1 MSGKLTRRSP
11 CALIAAPLA
20 LALLAGEALGVEA
33 ARPGVRGE
41 ILEDEWMIVQIAGQR
56 VGHQH
61 ARVVK
66 RGDFVT
72 TTVSQVI
79 EMARAVVQVRQE
91 VDLEYRER
99 ADGTPLGFS
108 VKMSGAAKNMTVV
121 GRIEDGKLVLTSRT
135 LGEERTQTEEWPEGT
150 KIGYAMD
157 SFIRREIARGTKEF
171 AFKTFSPD
179 IARFVDVTYK
189 VEGSEEIEV
198 LGRRARATK
207 SLITGLVP
215 GLTHT
220 EYRDSEGIVW
230 KVDMGILQMEILR
243 ATREEALR
251 KSSPFAGFDALND
264 IMVRVK
270 TRLSRPREVRS
281 ALYRL
286 RLKEGKASGLNL
298 DGPGQKVERTAEDGS
313 VLLRVRSVKPDPER
327 VVPHPIRDP
336 DMKKYLD
343 PSTFVQSDDA
353 EIMRV
358 AREVA
363 SHVRSSYAAA
373 KRLEQWVFRNVRE
386 KSLGRAFASAKEV
399 MQDRTGDCTEHAVL
413 LAALLRAAGIPSRG
427 ASGILYFELPGAGPA
442 FAYHMWTEA
451 YVGDWV
457 PLDATLA
464 GSFVDAT
471 HIRLAES
478 DLAGMSPAGG
488 MLEIV
493 QVFGR
498 LKIEI
503 VEYAA
508 GERPVRP
515 GGKRRRSVVETRYR
529 DLDYGISFA
538 VPEGWDV
545 LHAGDLGIVEKG
557 AVTCLVRRGGK
568 ERIALFARDVAP
580 GAILSEVVERQT
592 ARFDVKERTAARL
605 GGRPALKLTYEKEG
619 RPRQGVAAKREGTLY
634 LLRLE
639 PVTPAGSEAL
649 AEVAESFRFE

>member
-1 MSGKLTRRSP
+1 MLYTLVRKRLGAAGAVLV
-11 CALIAAPLA
+11 ALFA
-20 LALLAGEALGVEA
+20 LPARARGVEA
-33 ARPGVRGE
+33 SRALEGE
-41 ILEDEWMIVQIAGQR
+41 VLEDEWMIVQVVRQR
-56 VGHQH
+56 VGYQH
-61 ARVVK
+61 GLTVK
-66 RGDFVT
+66 KGDLVT
-72 TTVSQVI
+72 STVTQFI
-79 EMARAVVQVRQE
+79 EMTRDATPVRQE
-91 VDLEYRER
+91 TEVQYKER
-99 ADGTPLGFS
+99 ADGTPLGFV
-108 VKMSGAAKNMTVV
+108 VKMSGAARNMTIE
-121 GRIEDGKLVLTSRT
+121 GRIADGKLALTSRT
-135 LGEERTQTEEWPEGT
+135 LGEERTKTEEWPEGT
-150 KIGYAMD
+150 MIGYALN
-157 SFIRREIARGTKEF
+157 SYIKREIARGRKEF
-171 AFKTFSPD
+171 SFRTFSVE
-179 IARFVDVTYK
+179 IAKFVNVTYK
-189 VEGSEEIEV
+189 VVGWEKIEV
-198 LGRRARATK
+198 LGRRARVRK
-207 SLITGLVP
+207 SLVSGLVP

-220 EYRDSEGIVW
+220 EYRDSDGTVW
-230 KVDMGILQMEILR
+230 KVDMGILQMEVLR
-243 ATREEALR
+243 ATREQALQ
-251 KSSPFAGFDALND
+251 KSPAFGGFDALGD

-270 TRLSRPREVRS
+270 TRLARPREVRS

-286 RLKEGKASGLNL
+286 RLKEGKASDLKL
-298 DGPGQKVERTAEDGS
+298 EGPGQKVERTAGDGS
-313 VLLRVRSVKPDPER
+313 VLLRVKSVKPDPER

-353 EIMRV
+353 EIVRV

-363 SHVRSSYAAA
+363 SEVRSSYAAA
-373 KRLEQWVFRNVRE
+373 KRLELWVYRNIRE
-386 KSLGRAFASAKEV
+386 KNLDRAFASAKEV
-399 MQDRTGDCTEHAVL
+399 MQDRAGDCTEHAVL

-478 DLAGMSPAGG
+478 DLAAMSPAAG

-515 GGKRRRSVVETRYR
+515 GGNKRRSFIETRYR
-529 DLDYGISFA
+529 DLDYGLSFA

-545 LHAGDLGIVEKG
+545 LHAGDPGIVEKG
-557 AVTCLVRRGGK
+557 AVTCLVRRGAK
-568 ERIALFARDVAP
+568 ERMVLFARDVAP
-580 GAILSEVVERQT
+580 GAILSEVVDRQT
-592 ARFDVKERTAARL
+592 ARFDVKKRKRAKL
-605 GGRPALKLTYEKEG
+605 GGLAALELTYEKNG
-619 RPRQGVAAKREGTLY
+619 RARRGFTVKREGTHY
-634 LLRLE
+634 LLRLG

>member
-1 MSGKLTRRSP
+1 
-11 CALIAAPLA
+11 
-20 LALLAGEALGVEA
+20 
-33 ARPGVRGE
+33 
-41 ILEDEWMIVQIAGQR
+41 
-56 VGHQH
+56 
-61 ARVVK
+61 
-66 RGDFVT
+66 
-72 TTVSQVI
+72 
-79 EMARAVVQVRQE
+79 
-91 VDLEYRER
+91 
-99 ADGTPLGFS
+99 
-108 VKMSGAAKNMTVV
+108 
-121 GRIEDGKLVLTSRT
+121 
-135 LGEERTQTEEWPEGT
+135 
-150 KIGYAMD
+150 
-157 SFIRREIARGTKEF
+157 EIAK
-171 AFKTFSPD
+171 
-179 IARFVDVTYK
+179 FVDVTYK
-189 VEGSEEIEV
+189 VVGWEQIEV
-198 LGRRARATK
+198 LGRRARVRK
-207 SLITGLVP
+207 SLVSGLVP
-215 GLTHT
+215 GLTHS
-220 EYRDSEGIVW
+220 EYRDSEGTVW
-230 KVDMGILQMEILR
+230 KVDMGILQMEVLR
-243 ATREEALR
+243 ATREQALQ
-251 KSSPFAGFDALND
+251 KPPAFEGFDALGD

-270 TRLSRPREVRS
+270 TRLARPREVRT

-286 RLKEGKASGLNL
+286 RLKEGKASDLNL
-298 DGPGQKVERTAEDGS
+298 DGPGQKVERTADDGS
-313 VLLRVRSVKPDPER
+313 VLLRVKSVRPDPEH

-353 EIMRV
+353 EIVRV

-363 SHVRSSYAAA
+363 SEVRSSYAAA
-373 KRLEQWVFRNVRE
+373 KRLEQWVFRNVKE
-386 KSLGRAFASAKEV
+386 KNLDRAFASAKEV
-399 MQDRTGDCTEHAVL
+399 MQDRAGDCTEHAVL

-442 FAYHMWTEA
+442 FVYHMWTEG

-478 DLAGMSPAGG
+478 DLAAMSPAAG

-498 LKIEI
+498 LNIEI

-508 GERPVRP
+508 GERTVRP
-515 GGKRRRSVVETRYR
+515 GGKKRRSFVETRYR
-529 DLDYGISFA
+529 DLDYGLSFA

-545 LHAGDLGIVEKG
+545 LHAGDPGMVEKG
-557 AVTCLVRRGGK
+557 AVTCLVRRGTK

-580 GAILSEVVERQT
+580 GAILSEVIDRQT
-592 ARFDVKERTAARL
+592 ARFDVKKRKSAKL
-605 GGRPALKLTYEKEG
+605 GGLAALELTYEKDG